1 MGASQNGAIQT
12 TLSYKVNGCFSGAPT
27 LELVNNQELGK
38 CTDRTKVVPRS
49 AAFSCPAGPAAP
61 EKSTFEKNKTAII
74 AGSVGGVVF
83 LAIVAAVVVVLK
95 VGGGGGAA
103 KSTAVTA

>member
-1 MGASQNGAIQT
+1 MGASQSGAIQT
-12 TLSYKVNGCFSGAPT
+12 TLSYRVNGCFSGAPT

-49 AAFSCPAGPAAP
+49 AAFSCPAGP